1 MQKQINHFICVPN
14 CNWLFLNIYFSF
26 FNHKTTG
33 RLQYSYIYF
42 YQSFFSSK
50 IVEMKIEGEIG
61 NYADL
66 SCSSR
71 NRTRTLQRLGESTAL
86 SLMELP
92 AQYTKEHSGRRHSKR
107 WLCNN
112 PIKKK
117 LRFFF
122 LTVFHPGHLAKAI
135 TTTYSLQTQ
144 IEM

>member
-1 MQKQINHFICVPN
+1 MFPPETS
-14 CNWLFLNIYFSF
+14 FFYIYFSF
-26 FNHKTTG
+26 FNHKTIG

-42 YQSFFSSK
+42 YQSFFSPK
-50 IVEMKIEGEIG
+50 IVEMKIEIG

-71 NRTRTLQRLGESTAL
+71 NRAHTLQRLGESTAL

-92 AQYTKEHSGRRHSKR
+92 AQYTKEHSGRCHSKR

-112 PIKKK
+112 PIKEK

-122 LTVFHPGHLAKAI
+122 STVFHHGHLAKAI